1 MYGGGLFRK
10 RLYGNA
16 HGVPQSVKLM
26 MYLGLHQI
34 EGNDSGYWQEYLEKV
49 LSATKKHL
57 TMVDT

>member
-1 MYGGGLFRK
+1 VYGGGLFRK

-34 EGNDSGYWQEYLEKV
+34 EGNDSVYWQEYLEKV
-49 LSATKKHL
+49 LSATKKCL
-57 TMVDT
+57 TTVYT